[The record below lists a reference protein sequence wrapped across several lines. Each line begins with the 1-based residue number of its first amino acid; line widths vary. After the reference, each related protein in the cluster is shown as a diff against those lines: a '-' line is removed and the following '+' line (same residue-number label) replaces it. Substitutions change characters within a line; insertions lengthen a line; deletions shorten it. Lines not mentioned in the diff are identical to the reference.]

1 MMAQTLTPARTTRGL
16 SRNRH
21 APPRPPVTLSRK
33 ESRDNRKTEG
43 NGDDPRTRLGIGMRR
58 RGRDKMQHFA
68 TECNTLQ
75 GPTRTRHARNT
86 YTALDGRA
94 GVMHFAQLL
103 INFGLRL
110 IVVVANKF
118 RACG

>member
-1 MMAQTLTPARTTRGL
+1 M
-16 SRNRH
+16 
-21 APPRPPVTLSRK
+21 TLSRK

-68 TECNTLQ
+68 TECNTGQ

-103 INFGLRL
+103 INFGSRL
-110 IVVVANKF
+110 IVVVPDTQMFGSPCHIFARHSHGALANSE
-118 RACG
+118 

>member
-1 MMAQTLTPARTTRGL
+1 M
-16 SRNRH
+16 
-21 APPRPPVTLSRK
+21 TLSRK
-33 ESRDNRKTEG
+33 ESRDNRKPEG
-43 NGDDPRTRLGIGMRR
+43 NEGDPRTRLGIGMRR

-75 GPTRTRHARNT
+75 GPTRTRHA

-103 INFGLRL
+103 INFGSRL

>member
-1 MMAQTLTPARTTRGL
+1 RAQ
-16 SRNRH
+16 
-21 APPRPPVTLSRK
+21 VTVSRK
-33 ESRDNRKTEG
+33 EGRENRKPEG
-43 NGDDPRTRLGIGMRR
+43 KDGDNRTRLEIGMRR

-68 TECNTLQ
+68 MECNTSQ

-110 IVVVANKF
+110 IVVVPDTQMFGSPCHIFARHSHGALANSE
-118 RACG
+118 